1 MDDAARKAIAHLA
14 EALYLLS
21 SVRDQ
26 GDTTDVPIHIGPAT
40 AGHTIHV
47 TARTAEALSDAV
59 DSMNAYLASEGVEDD
74 KLGAAARQ
82 AQPAIDAFLGND
94 DASVARRLEEL
105 HARVEAGND
114 ETIPS
119 GEWSA
124 AAVAQNDPDLYADV
138 TDLFD
143 SIDPI
148 SLLDDVLNS
157 DQPEEAAAA
166 YEQMTGEWDGEL

>member
-59 DSMNAYLASEGVEDD
+59 DSMNAYLASEEVQDD
-74 KLGAAARQ
+74 KLRAAARQ
-82 AQPAIDAFLGND
+82 AGILPGAHESIGA
-94 DASVARRLEEL
+94 
-105 HARVEAGND
+105 
-114 ETIPS
+114 

-124 AAVAQNDPDLYADV
+124 AAVAQNDWELYADV

-148 SLLDDVLNS
+148 SLLDDVLKS
-157 DQPEEAAAA
+157 DLPEEAAAA